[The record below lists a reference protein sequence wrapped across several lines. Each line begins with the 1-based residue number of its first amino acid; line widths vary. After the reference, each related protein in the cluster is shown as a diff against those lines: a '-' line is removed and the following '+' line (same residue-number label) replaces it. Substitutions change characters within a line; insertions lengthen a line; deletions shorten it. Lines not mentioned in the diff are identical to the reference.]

1 MEGNEVQYLYSAVK
15 ASRVSVAKIEE
26 QRVLGVKTRHSS
38 PFSLGNL
45 RRRAWKRGE
54 GSYANARH
62 PRPTHH
68 HHHPAGSPQPKQLK
82 NRRRGGEEAEDG
94 GVGEIKSVVRASPC
108 SAAPQS
114 PGPPLLMDQLVN
126 FIIRPPR

>member
-1 MEGNEVQYLYSAVK
+1 MEGNEVQYLYSAGK

-54 GSYANARH
+54 
-62 PRPTHH
+62 
-68 HHHPAGSPQPKQLK
+68 
-82 NRRRGGEEAEDG
+82 
-94 GVGEIKSVVRASPC
+94 
-108 SAAPQS
+108 AATQTQGI
-114 PGPPLLMDQLVN
+114 PGPPTTTTTPLVHRN
-126 FIIRPPR
+126 QSN